1 MVTALNWIA
10 NVAAGVGLLAILFFF
25 VGRRE

>member
-10 NVAAGVGLLAILFFF
+10 NVSAGVGLLAILFFF
-25 VGRRE
+25 VRGRE

>member
-10 NVAAGVGLLAILFFF
+10 NVSAGVGLLAILFFLL
-25 VGRRE
+25 GRRE